1 MKKFGFATI
10 IASGLVAGALG
21 FAAPA
26 IQAVASPVSSTTIS
40 VDSEVDEFT
49 EFVVTLPRGMFAGD
63 GGRA

>member
-26 IQAVASPVSSTTIS
+26 IQAVASPARHHH
-40 VDSEVDEFT
+40 
-49 EFVVTLPRGMFAGD
+49 L
-63 GGRA
+63 GGQRASRLARPAPPERQRAPG